1 MKKVLGQ
8 ISLSPT
14 TKKGTNTLIC
24 VGVVSVSPGR
34 VLRPSTDACY
44 WDPLELFETQQSYT
58 CSHWGWRRD
67 TVDGSQIRLSSWFGR
82 HPRFLQRFIDPR
94 WRKISYMK
102 NQEYLDP
109 SWRYLQ
115 FCAKLKYMGG
125 REVMC
130 DISWKN
136 GGLTDETPKEKN
148 THEFLAPIGNA
159 EWYLCNINRLP
170 GLAHSYINPG
180 FAGELSVNH
189 QPGTLE
195 NEWLVYFVSLRF
207 WCLLEEVYGATFFWL
222 LFNWWLDWWKKI
234 VGGFP
239 IPFRRKAP
247 RIVHSLKLTW
257 SMKKGHPKRT

>member
-125 REVMC
+125 EGGDVWYILKKWRT
-130 DISWKN
+130 DWRDTQGKKHTRISCTNWECWMIFMQYQQI
-136 GGLTDETPKEKN
+136 T
-148 THEFLAPIGNA
+148 
-159 EWYLCNINRLP
+159 R
-170 GLAHSYINPG
+170 
-180 FAGELSVNH
+180 
-189 QPGTLE
+189 
-195 NEWLVYFVSLRF
+195 VS
-207 WCLLEEVYGATFFWL
+207 T
-222 LFNWWLDWWKKI
+222 
-234 VGGFP
+234 
-239 IPFRRKAP
+239 
-247 RIVHSLKLTW
+247 
-257 SMKKGHPKRT
+257 